1 MQIEQSHR
9 VSPPGLIIVRL
20 LNGILKGCEY
30 RLAAGKTLFISAD
43 EDVLDAHALP
53 SFPEDSILIPTE
65 GDGVNFEIVVP
76 EAADEPVI
84 LRDMET
90 AADHEGV
97 IAANVPITVGP
108 LIFALRNVDEDW
120 SAEILAFQNEQVTAP
135 IPVRTVKRKLWRIV
149 AVAALAVAIIS
160 VLLLMAKG
168 DYQQREIVALSNQL
182 SGESGKFNILSGRN
196 GALYALASD
205 ERDAAW
211 GRQSL
216 VRSKP
221 AQPVVIAT
229 FNEEIQR
236 VDRWLRLKYPT
247 LKMLQFRLAQ
257 PAEPVLVL
265 SRQRS
270 KLSESAMLTLQKE
283 LLEHIPYAQQVRFE
297 YLDDSAVANDAEEGV
312 KKLAVRYT
320 RRDNADS
327 VTFIITGALDDGE
340 RQRIRL
346 FVEDFLQRWNGHY
359 IQFAVELK
367 EDWLKGK
374 SFKYGPQGYIKMTP
388 GHWYFQQP

>member
-30 RLAAGKTLFISAD
+30 RLAEGKTLFISAD

-76 EAADEPVI
+76 AAADEPVI
-84 LRDMET
+84 LRDMGTT
-90 AADHEGV
+90 AGHEGV
-97 IAANVPITVGP
+97 IAANVPVTVGP

-120 SAEILAFQNEQVTAP
+120 SAEILAFQSGQVETP
-135 IPVRTVKRKLWRIV
+135 IPVRAVKRKLWRIV
-149 AVAALAVAIIS
+149 AAVAIAVAISS
-160 VLLLMAKG
+160 VLLLMTRG
-168 DYQQREIVALSNQL
+168 DFQKREIVALSNLL
-182 SGESGKFNILSGRN
+182 SGEPGKFTILSGRG
-196 GALYALASD
+196 GALYALTSD

-229 FNEEIQR
+229 LNEETQR
-236 VDRWLRLKYPT
+236 VDRWLRQKHPSLR
-247 LKMLQFRLAQ
+247 MLQFRLAQ
-257 PAEPVLVL
+257 PAEPVMVL

-283 LLEHIPYAQQVRFE
+283 LLEQIPYAQQVRFE
-297 YLDDSAVANDAEEGV
+297 YLDDSVVANDAEQGV
-312 KKLAVRYT
+312 KKLAVHYT
-320 RRDNADS
+320 RQDNADS

-346 FVEDFLQRWNGHY
+346 FIEDFLQRWNGHY

-367 EDWLKGK
+367 DDWLKGK